1 MELPPE
7 GLVISTTLADLLEA
21 VPGDT
26 VTIEVL
32 EAQRPVFE
40 APVVATFETYI
51 GSPAYMEIGA
61 LNRLV
66 REPPSVTTVHLQVD
80 PLRQAE
86 LFRELKRIPQVSA
99 VTLRSAAVQTFRD
112 TMAKTILI
120 YVGFFIVFSAALA
133 FGVTYNA
140 ARIALSERGRELATL
155 RVLGYSR
162 REISYIL
169 FGEIGV
175 LTFVALP
182 FGAAVGYLLARLL
195 VHAFA
200 TELYR
205 VPFVVEPRIVLW
217 ESADVLKVPL
227 SALFRQGQRWA
238 VFVDRVRIRQR

>member
-133 FGVTYNA
+133 FGVTTTRRASRSPSAAGNWPRCGSSATRA
-140 ARIALSERGRELATL
+140 ARSPT
-155 RVLGYSR
+155 SC
-162 REISYIL
+162 S
-169 FGEIGV
+169 
-175 LTFVALP
+175 
-182 FGAAVGYLLARLL
+182 ARSLC
-195 VHAFA
+195 
-200 TELYR
+200 
-205 VPFVVEPRIVLW
+205 
-217 ESADVLKVPL
+217 
-227 SALFRQGQRWA
+227 
-238 VFVDRVRIRQR
+238 